1 MIRLS
6 LKKNH
11 KTLIFVTF
19 VFSWVSTLIS
29 CTNNIDIAS
38 VLDNKEDKAS
48 ITAKK
53 SEIIYTENGK
63 VKLKVIAPVTKIF
76 QNVDQPYTEF
86 PEGITVY
93 NFSDSMEIESEL
105 TSNYANYYDKKKL
118 WSASNNVI
126 AKNKKGETLNTE
138 HLFWDQNKKTIY
150 TEDMVKITTADGIQ
164 YGQGFVS
171 DEAFN
176 NWEIKKP
183 NSFYYLNE
191 NKEAKKDSTLSK
203 K

>member
-1 MIRLS
+1 MLE
-6 LKKNH
+6 
-11 KTLIFVTF
+11 
-19 VFSWVSTLIS
+19 
-29 CTNNIDIAS
+29 
-38 VLDNKEDKAS
+38 NKEDKAS
-48 ITAKK
+48 VTAKK

-63 VKLKVIAPVTKIF
+63 VKLKVIAPVTKVF
-76 QNVDQPYTEF
+76 QNVEQPYTEF

-105 TSNYANYYDKKKL
+105 TSNYATYYDKKKL
-118 WSASNNVI
+118 WSASNDVI

-138 HLFWDQNKKTIY
+138 HLFWDQNKRIIY
-150 TEDMVKITTADGIQ
+150 SEDNVKITTADGIQ

-183 NSFYYLNE
+183 NSFYYLDE
-191 NKEAKKDSTLSK
+191 NMEAKKDSTFNRK
-203 K
+203 

>member
-1 MIRLS
+1 MSLS

-11 KTLIFVTF
+11 KSLMYFTLIV
-19 VFSWVSTLIS
+19 SWVSTLIS

-38 VLDNKEDKAS
+38 VLENKEDKAS

-63 VKLKVIAPVTKIF
+63 VKIKVIAPVTKYF
-76 QNVDQPYTEF
+76 QSVEQPYTEF

-105 TSNYANYYDKKKL
+105 TSKYANYYDKKKL

-150 TEDMVKITTADGIQ
+150 TEEMVKITTADGVQ

-176 NWEIKKP
+176 DWEIKKP
-183 NSFYYLNE
+183 NSFYYLDESNE
-191 NKEAKKDSTLSK
+191 TKKDSTLSEK
-203 K
+203 

>member
-1 MIRLS
+1 VNNFK

-11 KTLIFVTF
+11 KNLIFFTLVS
-19 VFSWVSTLIS
+19 SWVIILFS

-38 VLDNKEDKAS
+38 VLENKEDKAS

-76 QNVDQPYTEF
+76 QNVEQPYTEF

-183 NSFYYLNE
+183 NSFYYLDE
-191 NKEAKKDSTLSK
+191 NKEAKKDSSFNK

>member
-1 MIRLS
+1 MS
-6 LKKNH
+6 NFNLKKSH
-11 KTLIFVTF
+11 KNLIFFTLVS
-19 VFSWVSTLIS
+19 SWVITLFS

-38 VLDNKEDKAS
+38 VLENKEDKAS
-48 ITAKK
+48 VTAKK

-76 QNVDQPYTEF
+76 QNVEQPYTEF

-126 AKNKKGETLNTE
+126 AKNKKEETLNTE

-164 YGQGFVS
+164 YGQGFIS

-183 NSFYYLNE
+183 NSFYYLDE
-191 NKEAKKDSTLSK
+191 NKEARKDSTLNK

>member
-1 MIRLS
+1 VNNFK

-11 KTLIFVTF
+11 KNLIFFTLVS
-19 VFSWVSTLIS
+19 SWVIILFS

-38 VLDNKEDKAS
+38 VLENKEDKAS

-76 QNVDQPYTEF
+76 QNVEQPYTEF

-183 NSFYYLNE
+183 NSFYYLDE
-191 NKEAKKDSTLSK
+191 NKEAKKDSSFNRK
-203 K
+203 

>member
-1 MIRLS
+1 MS
-6 LKKNH
+6 NFNLKKNH
-11 KTLIFVTF
+11 KNLIFFTL
-19 VFSWVSTLIS
+19 VSSLVITLFS

-38 VLDNKEDKAS
+38 VLENKEDKAS
-48 ITAKK
+48 ITAKN

-76 QNVDQPYTEF
+76 QNVEQPYTEF

-138 HLFWDQNKKTIY
+138 HLFWDQNKRTIY

-164 YGQGFVS
+164 YGQGFIS

-176 NWEIKKP
+176 NWEIRKP
-183 NSFYYLNE
+183 NSFYYLDE
-191 NKEAKKDSTLSK
+191 NKEANKDSTFNMK
-203 K
+203 